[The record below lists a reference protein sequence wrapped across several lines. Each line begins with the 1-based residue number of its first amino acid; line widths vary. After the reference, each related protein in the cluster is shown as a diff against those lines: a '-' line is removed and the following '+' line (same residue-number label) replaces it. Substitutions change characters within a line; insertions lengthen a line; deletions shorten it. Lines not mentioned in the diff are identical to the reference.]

1 MMRAVPPACRG
12 GVWQSSERAAR
23 RLRVVHL
30 ISMVKFVSMAM
41 LVVLLAGCSPSHT
54 DSLERHTADATAAAK
69 RSAGAIARGVA
80 EGLVRK
86 APLDLNSAS
95 AAQLQRLPGVDAELA
110 GKIVKNRPYKSTRD
124 LVRRKLM
131 AKDEYDRVKGQIFVK

>member
-1 MMRAVPPACRG
+1 MLKM
-12 GVWQSSERAAR
+12 
-23 RLRVVHL
+23 
-30 ISMVKFVSMAM
+30 VSMTT

-69 RSAGAIARGVA
+69 RSAGAIAKGVV

-86 APLDLNSAS
+86 GPLDINSAS
-95 AAQLQRLPGVDAELA
+95 ASELERLPGVNADVA

-124 LVRRKLM
+124 LVRRKVM
-131 AKDEYDRVKGQIFVK
+131 SKDEYDRVKSQIFVK

>member
-1 MMRAVPPACRG
+1 MRMRSA
-12 GVWQSSERAAR
+12 GVRSH
-23 RLRVVHL
+23 LRVGIWAHHT
-30 ISMVKFVSMAM
+30 SMLKMVSMTT

-69 RSAGAIARGVA
+69 RSAGAIAKGVV

-86 APLDLNSAS
+86 GPLDINSAS
-95 AAQLQRLPGVDAELA
+95 ASELERLPGVNADVA

-124 LVRRKLM
+124 LVRRKVM
-131 AKDEYDRVKGQIFVK
+131 SKDEYDRVKSQIFVK

>member
-1 MMRAVPPACRG
+1 MGSPVKG
-12 GVWQSSERAAR
+12 AAR
-23 RLRVVHL
+23 RLRGVHL
-30 ISMVKFVSMAM
+30 TCMVKFVSMAM

-86 APLDLNSAS
+86 GPVDINSAS
-95 AAQLQRLPGVDAELA
+95 ASELGRLPGVTSEQA
-110 GKIVKNRPYKSTRD
+110 GKIIEHRPYKSTRD
-124 LVRRKLM
+124 LVRRHVLS
-131 AKDEYDRVKGQIFVK
+131 KDEFDRVKSQIFVK

>member
-1 MMRAVPPACRG
+1 MRMRSAGVRSHLRV
-12 GVWQSSERAAR
+12 GVWA
-23 RLRVVHL
+23 HHT
-30 ISMVKFVSMAM
+30 SMLKMVSMAT

-69 RSAGAIARGVA
+69 RSAGAIAKGVV

-86 APLDLNSAS
+86 GPLDINSAS
-95 AAQLQRLPGVDAELA
+95 ASELERLPGVNTDVA

-124 LVRRKLM
+124 LVRRKVM
-131 AKDEYDRVKGQIFVK
+131 SKDEYDRVKSQIFVK